1 MDAEA
6 KKQARGEINENDR
19 TDVMAAGGRYPR
31 PALELDNSYLY
42 RNTACS
48 SHRGVLKCFSL
59 YIKGTKKLDLCLIVL
74 ISLFQVKCTFFMV
87 FADIRSNL

>member
-1 MDAEA
+1 MQAQRELYTRGELTGTDKSERAQVDAEA

-48 SHRGVLKCFSL
+48 SHRGVLKCF
-59 YIKGTKKLDLCLIVL
+59 
-74 ISLFQVKCTFFMV
+74 
-87 FADIRSNL
+87 

>member
-42 RNTACS
+42 RNTACMLFTQ
-48 SHRGVLKCFSL
+48 RGPLMFLVCILKAQRSWTFAL
-59 YIKGTKKLDLCLIVL
+59 
-74 ISLFQVKCTFFMV
+74 LF
-87 FADIRSNL
+87 